1 VLNWVSA
8 ARELTLKMT
17 VRHLLGSALLP
28 ILAAA
33 LVGGASSVRACGEV
47 LRGEIVIAEREV
59 GPTQTGESA
68 TFPFLGAGWFQA
80 AEVLKTGGFGDN
92 TVVTLELDGD
102 PVISA
107 SFADLK
113 KPWMQVNSQYLIV
126 NVRAQGNISTLTV
139 WYMNELKFRNMAVL
153 RIDVAE
159 TGVESLKI
167 RTVMNKPAPH
177 EHLIGQASAAPALPA
192 FK

>member
-1 VLNWVSA
+1 VLNWALA
-8 ARELTLKMT
+8 ATELILKMT
-17 VRHLLGSALLP
+17 VRHLLRSALLP
-28 ILAAA
+28 VLAAA
-33 LVGGASSVRACGEV
+33 LVGGASSVRACGEA

-59 GPTQTGESA
+59 GPTRTGESA

-80 AEVLKTGGFGDN
+80 AEVVKAGGFGDN

-113 KPWMQVNSQYLIV
+113 KPWMQVNSQFLIV
-126 NVRAQGNISTLTV
+126 NVRTEGNTSRLTV

-177 EHLIGQASAAPALPA
+177 EHLIGQAAAATALPA

>member
-1 VLNWVSA
+1 
-8 ARELTLKMT
+8 MYF
-17 VRHLLGSALLP
+17 VRYALLP
-28 ILAAA
+28 AVLATF
-33 LVGGASSVRACGEV
+33 VSGASNALACGEV

-59 GPTQTGESA
+59 GLTQAGESA

-80 AEVLKTGGFGDN
+80 AEVVKTGGFGDN
-92 TVVTLELDGD
+92 TIVTLELDGEQA
-102 PVISA
+102 ISA

-113 KPWMQVNSQYLIV
+113 KPWMQVNSQFLIV
-126 NVRAQGNISTLTV
+126 NVRAEGNISTLTV

-177 EHLIGQASAAPALPA
+177 EHLIGQASTAPALPA

>member
-1 VLNWVSA
+1 VLNWASA
-8 ARELTLKMT
+8 ATELTLKMT

-47 LRGEIVIAEREV
+47 LRGEIVVAERQV
-59 GPTQTGESA
+59 GLTLAGESA

-80 AEVLKTGGFGDN
+80 AEVVKTGGFGDN
-92 TVVTLELDGD
+92 TVVTLELDGEQA
-102 PVISA
+102 ISA

-113 KPWMQVNSQYLIV
+113 KPWMQVNSPFLIV
-126 NVRAQGNISTLTV
+126 NVRADGNISTLTV

-153 RIDVAE
+153 RIDVDE

-177 EHLIGQASAAPALPA
+177 EHLIGQASVAPALPA